1 MLTKLQKNKIS
12 VCNFAQELGF
22 SQDVIAV
29 VDVICCSLTRMN
41 LVAIKVK
48 FEIIINLI
56 NNKIREFF
64 TFERGYS

>member
-29 VDVICCSLTRMN
+29 VDVIRCSLTRMN